1 MKMGHGRGALSGQ
14 QRTARLDVRPG
25 IHTATIVNSRGGYLH
40 EGNATIYCGVEDED
54 VQRLLDLVRETCQA
68 RTRFVTPLP
77 PVMELGELHLP
88 DPVEKQLGGASVFVW
103 SIERVPSLLTPTPI
117 FGIQPCPVLQSLP
130 C

>member
-1 MKMGHGRGALSGQ
+1 MKMVMAVVRYQDSSALLDSMSGQ
-14 QRTARLDVRPG
+14 G
-25 IHTATIVNSRGGYLH
+25 FTATIVNSRGGYLH
-40 EGNATIYCGVEDED
+40 EGNATIYCSVEDED

-103 SIERVPSLLTPTPI
+103 SIDEFHR
-117 FGIQPCPVLQSLP
+117 F
-130 C
+130 